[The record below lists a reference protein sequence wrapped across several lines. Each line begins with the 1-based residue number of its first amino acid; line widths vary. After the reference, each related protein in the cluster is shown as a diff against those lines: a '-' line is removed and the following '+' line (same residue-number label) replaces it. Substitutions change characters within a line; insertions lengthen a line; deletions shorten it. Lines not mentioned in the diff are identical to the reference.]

1 MAMCTDDID
10 CNKIY
15 PVTEYSISNRIAL
28 LINIRH
34 FYDLKSNRHGAEYDA
49 QAVLNLLYNLGYA
62 VVYYQDLT
70 AQEIDE
76 ALIRFSKHRKL
87 FNTDSVFVVLMS
99 HGDLGTIRGSDLKN
113 FEIDKIYERLNTK
126 NCPALMNKPK
136 VIIIQACR
144 GENEGVVTVDASR
157 QSMGTEN
164 TGPPSKNIAKVGK
177 VHIEKDF
184 IGFHSSTPHTYSYR
198 NPEYGSNFFHYIC
211 DVILTGCCQDD
222 IEELFKKVMQQFE
235 DFPSEQKQMPT
246 KERDTLTKHFYLF
259 PGIKHRFPE
268 EKQLHKRLE
277 ALRVEPAGGQ
287 WLRPGLRK
295 YSCQLT
301 IDTNTVHTNLQLSNN
316 NRKVTYDKEVQSYPD
331 HPERFD
337 FYPQLLCHR
346 LQADVNLGTSN

>member
-1 MAMCTDDID
+1 INMID
-10 CNKIY
+10 TRRGIWKPKRETRHKDIY

-49 QAVLNLLYNLGYA
+49 QAMLNLLYNLGYA

-70 AQEIDE
+70 AQ
-76 ALIRFSKHRKL
+76 L

-99 HGDLGTIRGSDLKN
+99 HGDLGTIRGSDMKN

-144 GENEGVVTVDASR
+144 GETEGVVTVDAR
-157 QSMGTEN
+157 KQSMGTEN

-222 IEELFKKVMQQFE
+222 IEELFKKVSLRVFYLFE
-235 DFPSEQKQMPT
+235 DFPSEQRQMPT

-259 PGIKHRFPE
+259 PGTYHCWVCASTGPRI
-268 EKQLHKRLE
+268 QT
-277 ALRVEPAGGQ
+277 
-287 WLRPGLRK
+287 
-295 YSCQLT
+295 YSREDSKSTTQ
-301 IDTNTVHTNLQLSNN
+301 
-316 NRKVTYDKEVQSYPD
+316 KVFT
-331 HPERFD
+331 
-337 FYPQLLCHR
+337 C
-346 LQADVNLGTSN
+346 

>member
-1 MAMCTDDID
+1 MQDWHMSLTLEWKKGRKVTTERGNETDITGWGNMNKYDRHKEGNLETEEGNKTQGCTQIHREGHRGQRHKG
-10 CNKIY
+10 NPKIY
-15 PVTEYSISNRIAL
+15 PVTEHSISNRIAL

-49 QAVLNLLYNLGYA
+49 QAMLNLLYNLGYA

-144 GENEGVVTVDASR
+144 GGDYHLCIITNTIKCSKSCFSLFVD
-157 QSMGTEN
+157 
-164 TGPPSKNIAKVGK
+164 
-177 VHIEKDF
+177 
-184 IGFHSSTPHTYSYR
+184 TYSYR

-222 IEELFKKVMQQFE
+222 IEELFKKVSLRFE
-235 DFPSEQKQMPT
+235 DFPSEQRQMPT

-259 PGIKHRFPE
+259 PGTYHCWVCASTGPRI
-268 EKQLHKRLE
+268 QT
-277 ALRVEPAGGQ
+277 
-287 WLRPGLRK
+287 
-295 YSCQLT
+295 YSREDSKSTTQ
-301 IDTNTVHTNLQLSNN
+301 
-316 NRKVTYDKEVQSYPD
+316 KVFT
-331 HPERFD
+331 
-337 FYPQLLCHR
+337 C
-346 LQADVNLGTSN
+346 

>member
-1 MAMCTDDID
+1 MREIRVLDTGNRVLKYTRNDKEQKTNGETKPRQIRHRKDVMQDWHILKPKRETRHKD
-10 CNKIY
+10 IY

-70 AQEIDE
+70 AQ
-76 ALIRFSKHRKL
+76 LMFKLSKTS
-87 FNTDSVFVVLMS
+87 NSYSVFVVLMS

-164 TGPPSKNIAKVGK
+164 TGPPPKNIAKVGK

-184 IGFHSSTPHTYSYR
+184 IGFHSSTPRKFSCFLHHC
-198 NPEYGSNFFHYIC
+198 NF
-211 DVILTGCCQDD
+211 IL
-222 IEELFKKVMQQFE
+222 ISKVMQQFE

-259 PGIKHRFPE
+259 PG
-268 EKQLHKRLE
+268 
-277 ALRVEPAGGQ
+277 
-287 WLRPGLRK
+287 K
-295 YSCQLT
+295 YHCQVCAST
-301 IDTNTVHTNLQLSNN
+301 GPQIQ
-316 NRKVTYDKEVQSYPD
+316 TYSVKKASQKPV
-331 HPERFD
+331 FT
-337 FYPQLLCHR
+337 C
-346 LQADVNLGTSN
+346 

>member
-1 MAMCTDDID
+1 MMMEEEEDRVESARSSCPSVASDQSKGQPPDFSDESGPTRSENYFPLNYIFFQ
-10 CNKIY
+10 IY

-164 TGPPSKNIAKVGK
+164 TGPPPKNIAKVGK

-259 PGIKHRFPE
+259 PG
-268 EKQLHKRLE
+268 
-277 ALRVEPAGGQ
+277 
-287 WLRPGLRK
+287 K
-295 YSCQLT
+295 YHCQVCAST
-301 IDTNTVHTNLQLSNN
+301 GPQIQ
-316 NRKVTYDKEVQSYPD
+316 TYSVKKASQKPV
-331 HPERFD
+331 FT
-337 FYPQLLCHR
+337 C
-346 LQADVNLGTSN
+346 

>member
-1 MAMCTDDID
+1 MTGQRLTEVLKQMMMEEEEDRVESTGSSFPSVTTDRSKGQPPDFSDEPTRLNMGMCTDDID

-15 PVTEYSISNRIAL
+15 PVTEHSISNRIAL

-49 QAVLNLLYNLGYA
+49 QAMLNLLYNLGYA

-144 GENEGVVTVDASR
+144 GGDY
-157 QSMGTEN
+157 
-164 TGPPSKNIAKVGK
+164 
-177 VHIEKDF
+177 HL
-184 IGFHSSTPHTYSYR
+184 TPIH
-198 NPEYGSNFFHYIC
+198 
-211 DVILTGCCQDD
+211 D

-235 DFPSEQKQMPT
+235 DFPSEQRQMPT

-259 PGIKHRFPE
+259 PG
-268 EKQLHKRLE
+268 
-277 ALRVEPAGGQ
+277 
-287 WLRPGLRK
+287 
-295 YSCQLT
+295 S
-301 IDTNTVHTNLQLSNN
+301 NL
-316 NRKVTYDKEVQSYPD
+316 
-331 HPERFD
+331 
-337 FYPQLLCHR
+337 
-346 LQADVNLGTSN
+346 LGANG